1 MDNENI
7 EEIFLKRLYKYQLY
21 DKLNKNSD
29 KVSNCEHCR
38 LVKGYLSQY
47 EGLNELCCTFAKNA
61 LTLSKILEDE
71 KDYDEHCRYFTFW
84 IHEEIRKILKNYV
97 GTYNSEHILRKFFT
111 VASKLKT
118 ELLKNKCEYAHKG
131 DITLD
136 LWKEWKDLY
145 DFIINYNDIKS
156 LVTSDEYLCQIYPTY
171 LDYIENVYRKYKSE
185 CCERYS
191 EKCPLNFKINHWCN
205 NSEFLSKLTCTK
217 SRTFNGA
224 SILSDGTLSLSQVQ
238 VGKGSSETE
247 LSLEHAN
254 SIVDNV
260 SFNNSDYYV
269 KLSVIFL
276 LFGIILAIFL
286 LYNFTTLGTW
296 IQSKVIKKKEICCN
310 LDEDA
315 EDLLLPYSDNIDI
328 KCFNDNVNIN
338 YHPT

>member
-1 MDNENI
+1 
-7 EEIFLKRLYKYQLY
+7 
-21 DKLNKNSD
+21 
-29 KVSNCEHCR
+29 
-38 LVKGYLSQY
+38 
-47 EGLNELCCTFAKNA
+47 
-61 LTLSKILEDE
+61 
-71 KDYDEHCRYFTFW
+71 
-84 IHEEIRKILKNYV
+84 
-97 GTYNSEHILRKFFT
+97 
-111 VASKLKT
+111 
-118 ELLKNKCEYAHKG
+118 
-131 DITLD
+131 
-136 LWKEWKDLY
+136 
-145 DFIINYNDIKS
+145 
-156 LVTSDEYLCQIYPTY
+156 
-171 LDYIENVYRKYKSE
+171 
-185 CCERYS
+185 
-191 EKCPLNFKINHWCN
+191 
-205 NSEFLSKLTCTK
+205 LTCTK